1 MMPVRGIAM
10 SRFFQYAT
18 PMGVSAPPNASTACA
33 SHGMCRRAN
42 VGHANANRN
51 EASAMT
57 GPTVQREPGSHHAVI
72 VSAARSVTVAVPT
85 LTGTRLV
92 ASVSRRTPRLESVR
106 VRVGEVD
113 VITLPWS
120 HMSGLDEAMA
130 ARAGLPE
137 AAGRDCGEVGA
148 PMSSERRT
156 HPNAVVRVTERRG
169 PGLVGEDPT
178 VAHALCG
185 LIHAATA
192 RVGME

>member
-1 MMPVRGIAM
+1 
-10 SRFFQYAT
+10 
-18 PMGVSAPPNASTACA
+18 
-33 SHGMCRRAN
+33 
-42 VGHANANRN
+42 
-51 EASAMT
+51 MT

-72 VSAARSVTVAVPT
+72 VSAARRVTVAVPT

-120 HMSGLDEAMA
+120 HMSGLDEAVA

-137 AAGRDCGEVGA
+137 AAGRDCSEVGA
-148 PMSSERRT
+148 LMSSERRT

-169 PGLVGEDPT
+169 PGLVGEDPA

>member
-1 MMPVRGIAM
+1 
-10 SRFFQYAT
+10 
-18 PMGVSAPPNASTACA
+18 
-33 SHGMCRRAN
+33 
-42 VGHANANRN
+42 
-51 EASAMT
+51 MT

-72 VSAARSVTVAVPT
+72 VSTARSVTVAVPT

-113 VITLPWS
+113 VITRPWA
-120 HMSGLDEAMA
+120 HMSGVDEAMA
-130 ARAGLPE
+130 ARAGLPV
-137 AAGRDCGEVGA
+137 AAGRDCGDA
-148 PMSSERRT
+148 SALMLSERRT
-156 HPNAVVRVTERRG
+156 RPSAVVCVTERRG

-178 VAHALCG
+178 VVHALCG